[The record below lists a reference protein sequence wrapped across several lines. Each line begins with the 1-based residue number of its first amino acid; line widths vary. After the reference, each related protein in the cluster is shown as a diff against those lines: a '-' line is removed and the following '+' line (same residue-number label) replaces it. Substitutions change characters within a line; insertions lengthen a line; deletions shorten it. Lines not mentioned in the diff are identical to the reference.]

1 MTQGTIALIIFALCY
16 IGIIFARLPRL
27 NVDRPSAAFI
37 GAVAMICFG
46 VVSFSDAV
54 GFIDSD
60 TIFLLLGMMI
70 VVAGLKTEGFF
81 SLVSAKVLRFA
92 KTRFRLLVCIVVFSG
107 LGSAFLVNDAV
118 VLIFTPVIISLCR
131 SVKINPMPY
140 LIAEI
145 LASNTGSVIAMTGN
159 PQNMLV
165 GISSGISYS
174 DFLLRL
180 LPVGVVGMAFSTLVV
195 RIVYR
200 KEFSDKSPLRTH
212 RIENP
217 KGSGVVISSVIFIL
231 LVVGFFFGKLLGLP
245 ICVIALAAAGLVIL
259 LSKHRPAELMQQ
271 VDWVLLLFFASL
283 FIVVGSVRQSG
294 LLDFLLDIPLEENLA
309 GILSLHGASL
319 VMSQI
324 LSNVP
329 YSVLMLPLM
338 QSVNSE
344 TLWLALASAA
354 TLAGNA
360 TVIGAM
366 ANLIVIEQAEKE
378 GVRISFWEFFKSG
391 FAVTVLSLLFSVLV
405 LWLQIP

>member
-70 VVAGLKTEGFF
+70 VVAGLKAEGFF
-81 SLVSAKVLRFA
+81 SLVSAKVLRLA

-165 GISSGISYS
+165 GISSGISYF

-180 LPVGVVGMAFSTLVV
+180 LPVGVVGMAFSVLVV

-200 KEFSDKSPLRTH
+200 KEFSDKSPLRAH
-212 RIENP
+212 KIENP

>member
-165 GISSGISYS
+165 GISSGISYF

-180 LPVGVVGMAFSTLVV
+180 LPVGVVGMAFSVLVV

-200 KEFSDKSPLRTH
+200 KEFSDKSPLRAH
-212 RIENP
+212 KIENP

>member
-165 GISSGISYS
+165 GISSGISYF

-180 LPVGVVGMAFSTLVV
+180 LPVGVVGMAFSVLVV

-200 KEFSDKSPLRTH
+200 KEFSDKSPLRAH
-212 RIENP
+212 KIENP

-259 LSKHRPAELMQQ
+259 LSKHRPAEMMQQ

>member
-70 VVAGLKTEGFF
+70 VVAGLKAEGFF
-81 SLVSAKVLRFA
+81 SLVSAKVLRLA

>member
-70 VVAGLKTEGFF
+70 VVAGLKAEGFF
-81 SLVSAKVLRFA
+81 SLVSAKVLRLA

-338 QSVNSE
+338 QSVNSD